1 MQVPKRLGGV
11 CRILLRHKELRTLGG
26 TLLGTLNSLG
36 TMIPSQARGG
46 SFEILFSTQL
56 AKSGLL
62 AEIPGIIAFAVQ
74 RLEAATTSGAPLLV
88 DIFTPHA
95 LHNSSSGRRRGGASS
110 SSGGGSQLAGQ
121 INSYVAGHHEVAFL
135 WLVSNLLRFIECIH
149 AVWPGNLLQS
159 PDAGPI
165 FKPATQLAVATIA
178 YSNTQLQQLAEKGQ
192 VPSVMQCRAVYSA
205 FRLCPCLCSV
215 LAKHGTRVGE
225 VVTVLP
231 AAAELMAAPSF
242 RQCAL
247 LYMVRGVVQG
257 WWLGEVERV
266 HTWGALTTM
275 STQEVCMRC

>member
-11 CRILLRHKELRTLGG
+11 CRILLQHKELRTLGG
-26 TLLGTLNSLG
+26 TLLGPLISLG
-36 TMIPSQARGG
+36 AMIPSQARGG

-62 AEIPGIIAFAVQ
+62 AEIPGIISFAVQ

-88 DIFTPHA
+88 DVITPHA
-95 LHNSSSGRRRGGASS
+95 LHNSSSGRRSGGGASS
-110 SSGGGSQLAGQ
+110 SSGGGSQLTGQ
-121 INSYVAGHHEVAFL
+121 INSYVAGQHEVAFL
-135 WLVSNLLRFIECIH
+135 GLVSNLLQFIECIH

-159 PDAGPI
+159 LDAGPI
-165 FKPATQLAVATIA
+165 FKPATQLSVATIA
-178 YSNTQLQQLAEKGQ
+178 FSNTQLQQLAEKGQ
-192 VPSVMQCRAVYSA
+192 VPSVVQYRAVYSA

-242 RQCAL
+242 RLCAL
-247 LYMVRGVVQG
+247 LYMVRGVGCTWYMYMVLEG
-257 WWLGEVERV
+257 WLGKDE
-266 HTWGALTTM
+266 LT
-275 STQEVCMRC
+275 